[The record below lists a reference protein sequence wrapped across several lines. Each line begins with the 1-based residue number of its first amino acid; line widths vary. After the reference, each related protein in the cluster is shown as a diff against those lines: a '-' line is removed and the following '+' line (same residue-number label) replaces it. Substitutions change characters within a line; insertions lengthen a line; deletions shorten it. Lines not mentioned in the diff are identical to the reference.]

1 MTCSPQLWIMK
12 GPGTQQQQISCGH
25 SWELEQIFVC
35 RRRKIHKQSGS
46 ESQQS
51 VCFPFCLSIALSRNH
66 SGSKA
71 VLDALFKALLSFHWL
86 FVLFEGVMVGK
97 GGGLHSPTGVCP
109 PLLVTSN
116 ALITQPKAG
125 DVCLLGPEGS

>member
-1 MTCSPQLWIMK
+1 MK
-12 GPGTQQQQISCGH
+12 GPGTQQQQISCSH

-35 RRRKIHKQSGS
+35 RRRKINKQNGS

-51 VCFPFCLSIALSRNH
+51 VCFPFCLSIALSRNR

-86 FVLFEGVMVGK
+86 LVLFEGVVVGK
-97 GGGLHSPTGVCP
+97 GGAPLSHRGLPPSTGD
-109 PLLVTSN
+109 
-116 ALITQPKAG
+116 Q
-125 DVCLLGPEGS
+125 